1 MTNLELVKH
10 RKSVRTFDGEKLKEE
25 DLKKLQECVENLDN
39 PYNMDI
45 EYRFLDAKEN
55 GLKSPVL
62 VGENTYIAAKMK
74 QLKGGEEAFGYSFE
88 KFVLFAE
95 SLGLGTVWIGGT
107 MNRDVFEQ
115 VMGVAEDEVL
125 PCVSPIGYPAKKRSL
140 RENMMRK
147 GIKADTRKDFGEI
160 FFENDLKS
168 PLNPAKVS
176 DISDAFEMVRWAPS
190 AVNKQPWRIVK
201 DGNNFHFYEMQSPGY
216 VNKKGWDMQKIDMG
230 IALCHFEIGLKD
242 CGKNP
247 VFSVN
252 DPGIAHDENMQYIAT
267 YSI

>member
-95 SLGLGTVWIGGT
+95 SL
-107 MNRDVFEQ
+107 
-115 VMGVAEDEVL
+115 
-125 PCVSPIGYPAKKRSL
+125 
-140 RENMMRK
+140 
-147 GIKADTRKDFGEI
+147 
-160 FFENDLKS
+160 
-168 PLNPAKVS
+168 
-176 DISDAFEMVRWAPS
+176 
-190 AVNKQPWRIVK
+190 
-201 DGNNFHFYEMQSPGY
+201 
-216 VNKKGWDMQKIDMG
+216 
-230 IALCHFEIGLKD
+230 
-242 CGKNP
+242 
-247 VFSVN
+247 
-252 DPGIAHDENMQYIAT
+252 
-267 YSI
+267 